1 MATYKNNGCPKGYI
15 MRKGYTRRFR
25 PSVKAT
31 GFTVRRKGKVF
42 TVRPTANTIT
52 VPAAC
57 IKDRG
62 LPGKGPKEG
71 EGIGKLR
78 KGELIKYGYQYRLS
92 DSLRQA
98 ALTVLAPPVVP
109 PLRQV
114 VLQALAPRAVRV
126 PRLLL
131 ATPVAGRRP
140 VPPRSVKVEAIRT
153 RKVPRKVVRR
163 QRQARD
169 VLPHSQ

>member
-1 MATYKNNGCPKGYI
+1 MIIPLDYIEMATRKNNGCPKGYI

-52 VPAAC
+52 VPPAC

-71 EGIGKLR
+71 DGIGKLR

-98 ALTVLAPPVVP
+98 ALKKAIKRFGALSVYRKLDAVAKLSLRTAPDASKIFT
-109 PLRQV
+109 RD
-114 VLQALAPRAVRV
+114 RDW
-126 PRLLL
+126 
-131 ATPVAGRRP
+131 VA
-140 VPPRSVKVEAIRT
+140 SNFNMKNE
-153 RKVPRKVVRR
+153 
-163 QRQARD
+163 
-169 VLPHSQ
+169 

>member
-1 MATYKNNGCPKGYI
+1 MATRKNNGCPKGYI
-15 MRKGYTRRFR
+15 MRRGYTRKFR

-31 GFTVRRKGKVF
+31 GFTVRRKGTVY
-42 TVRPTANTIT
+42 TVRPKANTIR

-92 DSLRQA
+92 DSLRQS
-98 ALTVLAPPVVP
+98 ALKKAIKRFGALSVYRKLDAVAKLSLRTAPD
-109 PLRQV
+109 
-114 VLQALAPRAVRV
+114 A
-126 PRLLL
+126 
-131 ATPVAGRRP
+131 
-140 VPPRSVKVEAIRT
+140 SKIFS
-153 RKVPRKVVRR
+153 
-163 QRQARD
+163 RD
-169 VLPHSQ
+169 RNWVQENYELKDKN